1 MMRLAHFA
9 ILGATSFAFAAFPLE
24 AQQMQ
29 QAPPS
34 GSVGNRIPVAPQPYQ
49 RACGTVATDVCK
61 VPVTIPPG
69 ATGEQVYQM
78 AAKAEQQGRKG
89 EALSYL
95 EKSAEMGYVRAQAA
109 VGIDYANGKGEPHDP
124 QKAVYWLGLAAKQ
137 GSRGAQDKLGAIYED
152 GDGVP
157 KDQAK
162 ALQYYHLAAAQH
174 DTDAEFALG
183 IDYEFGRGVEHD
195 RAKAIQYL
203 RQSSVD
209 GKDADGT
216 ELANVLAAAPASMH
230 FHNFD
235 EITAYLHP
243 KPAMRSGGAC
253 GGVPTFTG
261 AFNRWGV
268 NPMVLYCS
276 NNPGCPWQNLD
287 PSGPMTFHC
296 AN

>member
-1 MMRLAHFA
+1 MRLVHFA
-9 ILGATSFAFAAFPLE
+9 ILGVASSALAVFPME
-24 AQQMQ
+24 AQQTQ
-29 QAPPS
+29 QVPPS
-34 GSVGNRIPVAPQPYQ
+34 GSVGNRIPVAPKPYQ

-61 VPVTIPPG
+61 VPVTIPPE

-109 VGIDYANGKGEPHDP
+109 VGIDYANGKGEPRDP

-137 GSRGAQDKLGAIYED
+137 GSRGAQDKLGVIYEN

-162 ALQYYHLAAAQH
+162 ALQYYELAAAQH

-209 GKDADGT
+209 GKDTDGT
-216 ELANVLAAAPASMH
+216 ELGNVLAAAPVAMQ

-235 EITAYLHP
+235 EIKAYLHP
-243 KPAMRSGGAC
+243 KPAVRSGGAC

-261 AFNRWGV
+261 ASNRWGV
-268 NPMVLYCS
+268 NPMVLYCTDH
-276 NNPGCPWQNLD
+276 PGCPWQNLD
-287 PSGPMTFHC
+287 PSGSMTFHC